1 MTVGVAT
8 MTPETLGAA
17 ARRHN
22 ITDERMGQILAR
34 AGVYTRGRHNV
45 RAHRLQLDPAEV
57 DRVMRAHR
65 ARAELRRAGI
75 VIPPSATPPP
85 SW

>member
-1 MTVGVAT
+1 
-8 MTPETLGAA
+8 MTPETLGRA
-17 ARRHN
+17 ARRHG

-57 DRVMRAHR
+57 DRVMARHR
-65 ARAELRRAGI
+65 ARIELRRAGI
-75 VIPPSATPPP
+75 ELPATAIPPPP
-85 SW
+85 